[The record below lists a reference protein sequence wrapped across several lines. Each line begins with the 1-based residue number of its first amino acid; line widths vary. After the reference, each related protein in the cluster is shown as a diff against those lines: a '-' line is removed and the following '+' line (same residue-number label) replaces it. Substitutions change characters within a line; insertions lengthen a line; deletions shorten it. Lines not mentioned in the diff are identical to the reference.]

1 MNTGISLY
9 CSTGAARNEEILA
22 QAAAAGVSCAFTSLQ
37 IPEEAGGE
45 RKAAALGLLGACK
58 QYGIPLIVDVG
69 ADTAAGLGCN
79 SLYEL
84 QRWGITALRLDDG
97 FCAKQAAELS
107 REFQI
112 VFNASTVTQQ
122 EIEGWQ
128 RAGADLTRFT
138 ACHNFYPK
146 PWTGLSLGEVG
157 RINRQL
163 KSHGFRTMAFVAG
176 DYTLRGPLRQ
186 GLPTVE
192 AHRSG
197 NDVVLNALQLWA
209 HADCD
214 TVLVGDIDL
223 QKATWQAWA
232 DLGAGFVR
240 LPAVLAPCYAYLAGP
255 VHHDRPDSSEYVFRS
270 VESRRLAPPNPA
282 VLCPQGAAARQ
293 PGDILVSNRDYLRY
307 AGEVEIARR
316 PLPADARVN
325 LAGHLCAEALPYLPY
340 LRRGFG
346 VQLVAQNI

>member
-1 MNTGISLY
+1 M
-9 CSTGAARNEEILA
+9 
-22 QAAAAGVSCAFTSLQ
+22 
-37 IPEEAGGE
+37 
-45 RKAAALGLLGACK
+45 
-58 QYGIPLIVDVG
+58 
-69 ADTAAGLGCN
+69 
-79 SLYEL
+79 
-84 QRWGITALRLDDG
+84 
-97 FCAKQAAELS
+97 
-107 REFQI
+107 
-112 VFNASTVTQQ
+112 
-122 EIEGWQ
+122 
-128 RAGADLTRFT
+128 
-138 ACHNFYPK
+138 
-146 PWTGLSLGEVG
+146 
-157 RINRQL
+157 
-163 KSHGFRTMAFVAG
+163 
-176 DYTLRGPLRQ
+176 
-186 GLPTVE
+186 
-192 AHRSG
+192 
-197 NDVVLNALQLWA
+197 VLNALQLWA

-340 LRRGFG
+340 LRHGFG
-346 VQLVAQNI
+346 VQLVAQNT